1 MDTVT
6 DTATDMVT
14 DTVTVAI
21 TRMNRDFGFPVC
33 GGKKNNPN
41 GI

>member
-6 DTATDMVT
+6 DTATDTVT
-14 DTVTVAI
+14 DTVAI

-41 GI
+41 GN